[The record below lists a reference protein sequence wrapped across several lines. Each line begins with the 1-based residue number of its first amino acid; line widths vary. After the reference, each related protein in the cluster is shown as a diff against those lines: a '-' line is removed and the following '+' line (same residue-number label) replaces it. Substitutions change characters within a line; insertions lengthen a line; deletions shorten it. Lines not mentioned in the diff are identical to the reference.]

1 MTFGTSTNILN
12 LDTDTSN
19 PASTPTLTPSSQHL
33 PAEKQNIMPQ
43 QTLTLREN
51 ETVYSEGDIP
61 KGLYMIKSGAV
72 KVYVNRKRAR
82 GRISSPE
89 FMTKVLGPGD
99 IFGYQ
104 SLIKGTPHNEV
115 VKTLKATELAIY
127 SKESIS
133 VSLRPY
139 PVGQASIAQSLMSQ
153 MVKDLE
159 RKEKDSELHYLASVQ
174 ERIAYQLVLL
184 ADKFGV
190 SDEKGI
196 HIDLKLTRNELA
208 QLAGTINESL
218 SRHLTELKTE
228 GIIELAGKEII
239 IKNKAALFDRSGN
252 FSGNA

>member
-1 MTFGTSTNILN
+1 MTFGSGSNILDFENETSTPN
-12 LDTDTSN
+12 
-19 PASTPTLTPSSQHL
+19 LTPSSQQL
-33 PAEKQNIMPQ
+33 PVEKQTIQPL
-43 QTLTLREN
+43 QTVALKEN
-51 ETVYSEGDIP
+51 ETVYSEGDMP
-61 KGLYMIKSGAV
+61 KGLYIVKSGAV

-82 GRISSPE
+82 GRIASPE

-104 SLIKGTPHNEV
+104 ALIKSSPHNEV
-115 VKTLKATELAIY
+115 VKTLKPTELAIY
-127 SKESIS
+127 SKDS
-133 VSLRPY
+133 VMASMRPS
-139 PVGQASIAQSLMSQ
+139 PVGQPSVGQSLMLQ

-184 ADKFGV
+184 ADKFGTA
-190 SDEKGI
+190 DGKGI

-218 SRHLTELKTE
+218 SRHLTELKAE

-239 IKNKAALFDRSGN
+239 VKNKAALFDRSGN
-252 FSGNA
+252 FSGRA

>member
-1 MTFGTSTNILN
+1 MTLGSATNILN
-12 LDTDTSN
+12 LDNET
-19 PASTPTLTPSSQHL
+19 STPSLTPSATQQL
-33 PAEKQNIMPQ
+33 PFDRQGAQPLQVIS
-43 QTLTLREN
+43 LREN
-51 ETVYSEGDIP
+51 ETIYSEGDQP
-61 KGLYMIKSGAV
+61 KGLYVVKSGAV

-82 GRISSPE
+82 GRIASPE

-104 SLIKGTPHNEV
+104 SLVKNSPQGEV
-115 VKTLKATELAIY
+115 AKTLKPTELAIY
-127 SKESIS
+127 SKDSVAIS
-133 VSLRPY
+133 LKNSSLQA
-139 PVGQASIAQSLMSQ
+139 PVIGQQLMIQ

-190 SDEKGI
+190 NTEKGI

-218 SRHLTELKTE
+218 SRHLTEMKTE

-239 IKNKAALFDRSGN
+239 VKNKAALLDRSGN
-252 FSGNA
+252 FSGQA

>member
-1 MTFGTSTNILN
+1 MI
-12 LDTDTSN
+12 DTEN
-19 PASTPTLTPSSQHL
+19 EMSTPQLTPSSQQL
-33 PAEKQNIMPQ
+33 PVDRQTVEPLQN
-43 QTLTLREN
+43 LSLKEN
-51 ETVYSEGDIP
+51 EVVYAEGDMP
-61 KGLYMIKSGAV
+61 RGLYFIKSGAV

-104 SLIKGTPHNEV
+104 ALIKSSPHSEV
-115 VKTLKATELAIY
+115 VKTLKSTELSIY
-127 SKESIS
+127 SKES
-133 VSLRPY
+133 VMTSLRPG
-139 PVGQASIAQSLMSQ
+139 PVGQPSIAQQLMSQ

-159 RKEKDSELHYLASVQ
+159 RKEKDGELHYLASVQ

-190 SDEKGI
+190 NSDRGI

-218 SRHLTELKTE
+218 SRHLTELKAE

-239 IKNKAALFDRSGN
+239 VKNKAALFDRSGN
-252 FSGNA
+252 FSGRA